1 MLLVRKSIIRQ
12 LDQWRIVLEAKNS
25 WKYQFP
31 EKLGPLNMFNTLRAW
46 KSFLIFI
53 IENDMMPR
61 GGALCPQ
68 IKSQTEIEI
77 IRQFPFC
84 SLPACLRRLAVPS
97 VSTNAQEMWYP
108 ATLFE
113 DIQLAKYKISF
124 STDVKSNKTAFYQY
138 LLLKDAH
145 YSDPQ
150 IMGSSCRTSNA
161 TSSKWFCCFCKI
173 FPRVWEIA
181 KIFTSWVDISID
193 ATKSTNTRSNM
204 VGVLL
209 PPSSLISENYFL
221 LW

>member
-1 MLLVRKSIIRQ
+1 
-12 LDQWRIVLEAKNS
+12 
-25 WKYQFP
+25 
-31 EKLGPLNMFNTLRAW
+31 MFYTWGAW

-61 GGALCPQ
+61 GELFAP
-68 IKSQTEIEI
+68 KSRASKFKTEIEI
-77 IRQFPFC
+77 KRQFPFC

-113 DIQLAKYKISF
+113 HILLAKYKISF

-150 IMGSSCRTSNA
+150 IMRLSCRTSNA
-161 TSSKWFCCFCKI
+161 TSCKWFCCFCKI

-193 ATKSTNTRSNM
+193 ATKLTNTQEVIWLESSYHH
-204 VGVLL
+204 L
-209 PPSSLISENYFL
+209 PLSLKTICYFDNQRKQAKHKNQI
-221 LW
+221 

>member
-1 MLLVRKSIIRQ
+1 
-12 LDQWRIVLEAKNS
+12 
-25 WKYQFP
+25 
-31 EKLGPLNMFNTLRAW
+31 MFNTLGAW

-53 IENDMMPR
+53 IENDMMPS

-68 IKSQTEIEI
+68 IKSLKIQNRNWNQKTI
-77 IRQFPFC
+77 
-84 SLPACLRRLAVPS
+84 SALLAAACLRRLAVPS

-113 DIQLAKYKISF
+113 HIQLAKYKISF

-161 TSSKWFCCFCKI
+161 TSCKWFCCFCKI

-209 PPSSLISENYFL
+209 PPSPLISENYLL